1 MFASILG
8 PILSCLGVHFA
19 PYFRG
24 KNDCVFCSGSC
35 LSCFASSD
43 EALGKTGFLDF
54 DFPVLDL
61 SCEIPSVLLVFYAEV
76 GGGC

>member
-1 MFASILG
+1 LE
-8 PILSCLGVHFA
+8 
-19 PYFRG
+19 G
-24 KNDCVFCSGSC
+24 K
-35 LSCFASSD
+35 

>member
-1 MFASILG
+1 MGSQGVRCG
-8 PILSCLGVHFA
+8 P
-19 PYFRG
+19 
-24 KNDCVFCSGSC
+24 SGMK
-35 LSCFASSD
+35 
-43 EALGKTGFLDF
+43 ALGKTGFLDF